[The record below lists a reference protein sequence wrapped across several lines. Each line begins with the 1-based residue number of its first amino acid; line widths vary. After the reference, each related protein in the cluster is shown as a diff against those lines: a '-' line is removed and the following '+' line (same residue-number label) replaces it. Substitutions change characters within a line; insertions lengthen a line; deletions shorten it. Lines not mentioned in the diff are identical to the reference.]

1 MASPTTSTAWLTLM
15 TTTWFTPSISTFPA
29 ANFTC
34 PELFFGHQQH
44 DADTGGGSEK
54 FHIDSP
60 TRQVADFIVT
70 ALGSVQTSIS
80 FACSYRVAAETG
92 AVSSE
97 NTSRASTASPTHTT
111 NTAPHPTATHELT
124 HTKTNGGAIA
134 GAAIGAALL
143 GLMVG
148 ALIGYFCLS
157 AKRRKRQD
165 TVDPDNEGT
174 AMTTFLPPASLPKE
188 RLSSKSSVRNEA
200 LLSSTGT
207 TGGGS
212 SSINN
217 VLSGIGIHEGASD
230 EEIKSE
236 LSALGYLLQEHV
248 QNNYHLDPLDGSR
261 NEVFKLNQ
269 ALADPAFGLD
279 NRTHAL
285 ILKLSQDPQ
294 TRFPAIRHFLALTIF
309 PALDLHHVRT
319 HPGSVS
325 LLPRQVTS
333 FLESIPSS
341 AAGMGKN
348 SMTPQTATALNLWR
362 RLSASLLL
370 PILLDK
376 EPSSNPISPS
386 MSSPITTSTTSN
398 ILPPDEHDYN
408 PNRHF
413 NSSTTTTTV
422 AAQVTSLRASLNK
435 FLGIFVHSD
444 RRAIFD
450 QERNLEGVIQECVS
464 FGYMLFAHGCEWR
477 FVFAAPCLREQGG
490 AEEEQEEEEEE
501 EVGVGMQKGT
511 MRLLALPGLEKLG
524 DGKGEVYKVPKVVV
538 EGETVAVEVP

>member
-34 PELFFGHQQH
+34 PELLFAEKQH
-44 DADTGGGSEK
+44 DTDIGGGSEK

-60 TRQVADFIVT
+60 TRQVADFIATV
-70 ALGSVQTSIS
+70 LGIVQTSIS

-97 NTSRASTASPTHTT
+97 STSRASTASPTHTT
-111 NTAPHPTATHELT
+111 NTAAHPTATHELT

-157 AKRRKRQD
+157 AKRRNRQD
-165 TVDPDNEGT
+165 TVDPHNEGT

-212 SSINN
+212 SINN
-217 VLSGIGIHEGASD
+217 VLSVIGIHEGASD

-333 FLESIPSS
+333 FLESIPS
-341 AAGMGKN
+341 N
-348 SMTPQTATALNLWR
+348 QTNHLLTTYPAATALNLWR
-362 RLSASLLL
+362 RLSAYLLL
-370 PILLDK
+370 HVLLDK
-376 EPSSNPISPS
+376 PSNPISPS
-386 MSSPITTSTTSN
+386 MSSPITITST
-398 ILPPDEHDYN
+398 IPPDEHDYD
-408 PNRHF
+408 PNRRF
-413 NSSTTTTTV
+413 NSSTTTTI

-464 FGYMLFAHGCEWR
+464 FGYMLFAHGCEWQ
-477 FVFAAPCLREQGG
+477 FVFDAPGE
-490 AEEEQEEEEEE
+490 AEEEAEEE
-501 EVGVGMQKGT
+501 EVGGMQKGT
-511 MRLLALPGLEKLG
+511 KLLALPGLEKLG

-538 EGETVAVEVP
+538 EGEIVAV

>member
-44 DADTGGGSEK
+44 DTDIGGGSEK

-60 TRQVADFIVT
+60 TRQVADFIAT

-97 NTSRASTASPTHTT
+97 STSRASTASPTHTT
-111 NTAPHPTATHELT
+111 NTAAHPIATHKLT

-165 TVDPDNEGT
+165 TVDPHNEGT

-200 LLSSTGT
+200 FLSSTGN
-207 TGGGS
+207 TGGGG

-341 AAGMGKN
+341 SAAGMGKN

-362 RLSASLLL
+362 RLSAYLLL
-370 PILLDK
+370 HVLLDK
-376 EPSSNPISPS
+376 PSNPISP
-386 MSSPITTSTTSN
+386 SSPITTSTTSN
-398 ILPPDEHDYN
+398 IPLDEDYD
-408 PNRHF
+408 PNRRYS
-413 NSSTTTTTV
+413 SSTTTI

-464 FGYMLFAHGCEWR
+464 FGYMLFAHGCEWQ
-477 FVFAAPCLREQGG
+477 FVFDAPGE
-490 AEEEQEEEEEE
+490 AEEEAEEE
-501 EVGVGMQKGT
+501 EVGGMQKGT
-511 MRLLALPGLEKLG
+511 KLLALPGLEKLG

-538 EGETVAVEVP
+538 EGEIVAVEVP

>member
-1 MASPTTSTAWLTLM
+1 MASPTISTAWLTLM

-34 PELFFGHQQH
+34 PELFFGEKQH
-44 DADTGGGSEK
+44 DTDIGEGSER

-60 TRQVADFIVT
+60 TRQVSDFIATVF
-70 ALGSVQTSIS
+70 SVETSVS
-80 FACSYRVAAETG
+80 FECSYRVAAETG
-92 AVSSE
+92 AISLE
-97 NTSRASTASPTHTT
+97 GTSRASTASPTHTT
-111 NTAPHPTATHELT
+111 NTAAHPTATYKLT

-157 AKRRKRQD
+157 AKCRKCQD
-165 TVDPDNEGT
+165 TVDPHNEGT

-212 SSINN
+212 SINN
-217 VLSGIGIHEGASD
+217 VLSGIGIYEGASD

-333 FLESIPSS
+333 GLLPRIHSF
-341 AAGMGKN
+341 
-348 SMTPQTATALNLWR
+348 TATALNLWR
-362 RLSASLLL
+362 RLSAYLLL
-370 PILLDK
+370 PLLLDK
-376 EPSSNPISPS
+376 PSNPISPS
-386 MSSPITTSTTSN
+386 SPITTTSN
-398 ILPPDEHDYN
+398 IPPDEHDYD
-408 PNRHF
+408 PNRRF
-413 NSSTTTTTV
+413 NSSTTTTA

-450 QERNLEGVIQECVS
+450 QERNLEGVMQECVS

-477 FVFAAPCLREQGG
+477 FVFDAPGERGG
-490 AEEEQEEEEEE
+490 EEEEEE
-501 EVGVGMQKGT
+501 EVGGMQKGT
-511 MRLLALPGLEKLG
+511 TRLLALPGLEKLG
-524 DGKGEVYKVPKVVV
+524 DGKEEVYKVPKVVV
-538 EGETVAVEVP
+538 EGEIVAVEVP

>member
-1 MASPTTSTAWLTLM
+1 MASPTTPIAWLTLM

-34 PELFFGHQQH
+34 PELFFGRKQH
-44 DADTGGGSEK
+44 DADIGGGSEK

-60 TRQVADFIVT
+60 TRQVVDFIAT
-70 ALGSVQTSIS
+70 ALGSVQTSTS
-80 FACSYRVAAETG
+80 FECSYRVAAETG

-97 NTSRASTASPTHTT
+97 STSRASTASPTYTT
-111 NTAPHPTATHELT
+111 NTAAHPTATHKLT

-165 TVDPDNEGT
+165 TVDPHNEGT

-207 TGGGS
+207 TGGGG

-269 ALADPAFGLD
+269 ALADPAFGLN

-348 SMTPQTATALNLWR
+348 SMTPQ
-362 RLSASLLL
+362 S
-370 PILLDK
+370 K
-376 EPSSNPISPS
+376 
-386 MSSPITTSTTSN
+386 
-398 ILPPDEHDYN
+398 
-408 PNRHF
+408 
-413 NSSTTTTTV
+413 
-422 AAQVTSLRASLNK
+422 
-435 FLGIFVHSD
+435 
-444 RRAIFD
+444 
-450 QERNLEGVIQECVS
+450 
-464 FGYMLFAHGCEWR
+464 
-477 FVFAAPCLREQGG
+477 
-490 AEEEQEEEEEE
+490 
-501 EVGVGMQKGT
+501 
-511 MRLLALPGLEKLG
+511 
-524 DGKGEVYKVPKVVV
+524 
-538 EGETVAVEVP
+538 